1 MSNEMYPLKYY
12 LSVFSREACVG
23 PCGTMK
29 DGLSQELIT
38 AVYSVATDKAD
49 MTRMCRVLRKYQIN
63 TLKQLKR
70 VDQSIILTKWRGI
83 GNKTA
88 EKFFHLQSLPDVEK
102 EEELIVRRYLVPELK
117 KQIAVLMTH
126 AYSAGIEGKDMP
138 AFDYDEYL
146 NKARY
151 DIKK

>member
-1 MSNEMYPLKYY
+1 MSNEKYTLDYY
-12 LSVFSREACVG
+12 LHVFSREACVG

-38 AVYSVATDKAD
+38 AVYSVAIDKAD
-49 MTRMCRVLRKYQIN
+49 MTRMCRILRKYQIN

-70 VDQSIILTKWRGI
+70 VDQSIISTKWRGV
-83 GNKTA
+83 GKNTA

-117 KQIAVLMTH
+117 KQIDILITLT
-126 AYSAGIEGKDMP
+126 YSAGTEGKDMP
-138 AFDYDEYL
+138 SFDYDEYL
-146 NKARY
+146 NKALY
-151 DIKK
+151 DIKN

>member
-38 AVYSVATDKAD
+38 AVYSVATDRAD

-63 TLKQLKR
+63 TLKQLKG
-70 VDQSIILTKWRGI
+70 VDQSIILTKWRGV

-138 AFDYDEYL
+138 SFDYDEYL